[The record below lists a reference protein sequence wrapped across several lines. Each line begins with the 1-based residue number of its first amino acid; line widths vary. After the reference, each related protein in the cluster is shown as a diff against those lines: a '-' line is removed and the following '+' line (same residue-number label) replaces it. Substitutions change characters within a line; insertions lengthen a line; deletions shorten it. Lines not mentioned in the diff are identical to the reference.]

1 MNSAPILAIDV
12 GTSALKAVLYDEN
25 GRFLTSSAQ
34 RYSYQTPQLGW
45 AEADP
50 TDWWNALT
58 TAISDLRTNN
68 WNLQTV
74 QAIGLTGQM
83 HTPVLLDAAGKVL
96 PPTVLWLD
104 RRATAETAELTQQLN
119 LPPYRLNSTYT
130 LPKLLW
136 LARHRPEI
144 IAQTRTLLWPKDYLR
159 YRLTGQ
165 FCTDVTEAGAAALL
179 DWETGEWAVDHL
191 TRIGLD
197 PAILPPIRPS
207 HANAGPLLPDI
218 VQTLGLPPSAQ
229 VIVGAGDIIALIG
242 GAPPQ
247 NGRLTCS
254 LGSSCMVASPLSP
267 DQALEDLQ
275 NRIYTTTLPPYRL
288 LNGVLS
294 TSGAALTWAWHNLYG
309 EDTLLEVVLEEVNA
323 LLPGSDRL
331 FFLPFLA
338 GERSPYWND
347 SIRGGFYGLTLAH
360 SRAQMMRA
368 VLEGVAYSL
377 RHLVEISEELGIPI
391 HEIAL
396 SGGGAMLPVWPQI
409 IADVVQRPLHIYA
422 GQETVTRPLY
432 AYCAIAL
439 NPSLTFPDALQR
451 TFGTQPQTIIPR
463 AELASVYEPIYQ
475 TYQILA
481 DFVANTNLPAY
492 SMKKE
497 L

>member
-1 MNSAPILAIDV
+1 MKTPHILAIDV
-12 GTSALKAVLYDEN
+12 GTSALKAVLYAEN
-25 GRFLTSSAQ
+25 GRFLTASAQ
-34 RYSYQTPQLGW
+34 RYSYQTPQPGW

-50 TDWWNALT
+50 GDWWNALV
-58 TAISDLRTNN
+58 TAVSELRTHH

-96 PPTVLWLD
+96 PPTILWLD
-104 RRATAETAELTQQLN
+104 RRATVETAELSQQLN

-136 LARHRPEI
+136 LARHRPKI
-144 IAQTRTLLWPKDYLR
+144 IAQTHTLLWPKDYLR

-179 DWETGEWAVDHL
+179 DWETGEWAIDHL
-191 TRIGLD
+191 IRIGLD

-207 HANAGPLLPDI
+207 HQNAGTLLPDI
-218 VQTLGLPPSAQ
+218 ARTLGLSPTAK

-242 GAPPQ
+242 GAPPR

-254 LGSSCMVASPLSP
+254 LGSSCMVASPLSA
-267 DQALEDLQ
+267 DQILDDPQ
-275 NRIYTTTLPPYRL
+275 QRIYTTTLPPYRL

-309 EDTLLEVVLEEVNA
+309 KDTLLEAVLEEVNV
-323 LLPGSDRL
+323 LPPGGDGL

-347 SIRGGFYGLTLAH
+347 ALRGGFYGLTLAH

-377 RHLVEISEELGIPI
+377 RHLVEISEGLGIPI

-396 SGGGAMLPVWPQI
+396 SGGGATLPVWPQI

-432 AYCAIAL
+432 AYCTTAL
-439 NPSLTFPDALQR
+439 DPTLSFTDALLR
-451 TFGTQPQTIIPR
+451 PFDAPPQTITPR
-463 AELASVYEPIYQ
+463 IELAPVYNLIYQ

-481 DFVANTNLPAY
+481 DFVADTNLPAY